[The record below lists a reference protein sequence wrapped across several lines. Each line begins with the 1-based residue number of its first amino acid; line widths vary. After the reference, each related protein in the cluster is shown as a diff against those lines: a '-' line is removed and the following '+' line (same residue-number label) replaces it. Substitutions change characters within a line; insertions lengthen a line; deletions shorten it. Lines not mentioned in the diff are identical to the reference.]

1 MKKLLMGLAATPML
15 VASCNNVDLGAT
27 VNWGTFTAEG
37 TAITNYK
44 GTLSAGV
51 SLNTKLAD
59 VTVTNWVYS
68 HALEMRE
75 DDVLVINLPTGHGL
89 NFKDKVD
96 STTAGKQVLKFE
108 KHIVAPMNR
117 LSYCPNQTDD
127 KLKPNYDTGMF
138 INSGNRL
145 VNKAFLSPTDPK
157 KINKTIVD
165 LSMLYASDFDS
176 ANSTDTV
183 TDEEYKQAA
192 TNYNAYLDAI
202 GATWKDQF
210 LNCNDI
216 GAGKTYENLEA
227 FFKGGVFNQ
236 PSLLTLGN
244 TMFFEMKGEQI
255 AFGINTKFSF
265 SDFGGVEYY
274 PDLNDLSNKKYV
286 TPSLGIN
293 LNEGSEYL
301 RTNWLKYLEDNSVE
315 IIGKY

>member
-1 MKKLLMGLAATPML
+1 MKKLLMGLAATPIL
-15 VASCNNVDLGAT
+15 VASCAKIDLGAT
-27 VNWGTFTAEG
+27 VNWGTFSAEG
-37 TAITNYK
+37 TAIANYK

-51 SLNTKLAD
+51 SLDTKLVD
-59 VTVTNWVYS
+59 VTVTNWKYS

-75 DDVLVINLPTGHGL
+75 DDVLIINLPAGHGL
-89 NFKDKVD
+89 NFTDKVD
-96 STTAGKQVLKFE
+96 SGTNGEKMLKFE
-108 KHIVAPMNR
+108 KHLVAPTNR

-127 KLKPNYDTGMF
+127 KLKPNYDSGMF

-165 LSMLYASDFDS
+165 VSMLYASDFASD
-176 ANSTDTV
+176 NSTDTV

-192 TNYNAYLDAI
+192 TNYNNYLDAI
-202 GATWKDQF
+202 GGNWKTIFMD
-210 LNCNDI
+210 CNDI
-216 GAGKTYENLEA
+216 GEGKTHTNLET
-227 FFKGGVFNQ
+227 FFKASNWNQ

-265 SDFGGVEYY
+265 SDFGGVSYY
-274 PDLNDLSNKKYV
+274 PDLNDTSNVKYV

-293 LNEGSEYL
+293 LNEGSEYA
-301 RTNWLKYLEDNSVE
+301 RTNWLKNLETNSVE
-315 IIGKY
+315 LIGKY